1 MPRMGVAGSSDVML
15 DTRVLDQILATCDT
29 RAEDVC
35 TRIAYLV
42 EQDAKMNAPYDT
54 GALSASISTTTRT
67 SDGGGEGAAA
77 AANPK
82 AMAVSLPKPEAPYYA
97 VVGPCVDYG
106 IYQEFGTSRMAAHP
120 YLLPAVDRA
129 YAKFRD
135 PSQWKGIFSGRA

>member
-1 MPRMGVAGSSDVML
+1 MARMGVVGSSDVML

-29 RAEDVC
+29 NAENVC
-35 TRIAYLV
+35 TRVALLV

-67 SDGGGEGAAA
+67 GDGGGEGAAL

-82 AMAVSLPKPEAPYYA
+82 AMTVSLPKPAAPYYA
-97 VVGPCVDYG
+97 VVGPCVEYG

-135 PSQWKGIFSGRA
+135 PSQWKEIFRG